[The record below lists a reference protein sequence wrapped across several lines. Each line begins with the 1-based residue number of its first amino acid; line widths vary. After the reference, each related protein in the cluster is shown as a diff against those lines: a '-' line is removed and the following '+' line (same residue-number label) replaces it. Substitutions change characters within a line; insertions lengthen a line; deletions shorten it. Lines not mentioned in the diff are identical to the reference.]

1 MQCELILNLIHV
13 SLNYHIQ
20 TVYDLDL
27 QVETYRKL
35 KETMTANA
43 DATIEF
49 HLQLRRVFDEGMGIE
64 VRPNSLSYNH

>member
-13 SLNYHIQ
+13 SLNYHIH

-43 DATIEF
+43 DAAIEF
-49 HLQLRRVFDEGMGIE
+49 HQRMRREFDGEMGIQ
-64 VRPNSLSYNH
+64 VPPKSLSYNH